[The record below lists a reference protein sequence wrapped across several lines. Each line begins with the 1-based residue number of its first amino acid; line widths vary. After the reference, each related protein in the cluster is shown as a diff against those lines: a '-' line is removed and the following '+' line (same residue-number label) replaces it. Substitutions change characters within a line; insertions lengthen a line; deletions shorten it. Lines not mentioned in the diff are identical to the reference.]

1 MYTEELNKSDSYDD
15 EEVFDEKFFEM
26 FRIAMEDVINKEVE
40 EFMNIDTS
48 DVVFS
53 KRFKKRMN
61 RFFRE
66 YVGGKIP
73 YPEVDNFFER
83 LRSKLDKR
91 LKIK

>member
-1 MYTEELNKSDSYDD
+1 MGDD
-15 EEVFDEKFFEM
+15 YSFLQEKIKDE
-26 FRIAMEDVINKEVE
+26 AGCP
-40 EFMNIDTS
+40 
-48 DVVFS
+48 